1 MLVTCFGY
9 TGYRNAKFCQIQV
22 HERITETS
30 REFLMQIKE
39 MAPLRIWATRSYNGI
54 VDCLWVIGEPILTA
68 TQVDT
73 QIATRERA

>member
-1 MLVTCFGY
+1 
-9 TGYRNAKFCQIQV
+9 
-22 HERITETS
+22 
-30 REFLMQIKE
+30 MQIKE